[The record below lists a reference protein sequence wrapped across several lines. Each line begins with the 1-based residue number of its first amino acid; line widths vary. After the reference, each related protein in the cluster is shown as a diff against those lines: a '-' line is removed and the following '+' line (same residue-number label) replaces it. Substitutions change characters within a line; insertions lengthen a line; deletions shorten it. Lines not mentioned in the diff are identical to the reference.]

1 MLRNLLD
8 KFAFEYDWS
17 GVSTPAKLTVTEITA
32 AEKEKQTE
40 KTEPEFYPS
49 LPRLDDEFDKLSAAE
64 KGTLPTNLWSYRTMI
79 RHMKA

>member
-64 KGTLPTNLWSYRTMI
+64 KGTFTHRVIGL
-79 RHMKA
+79 